1 LADIVAM
8 PGDPLTDV
16 TALEKV
22 DFVMKNGVVYRR
34 P

>member
-1 LADIVAM
+1 M
-8 PGDPLTDV
+8 PGDPLGDV